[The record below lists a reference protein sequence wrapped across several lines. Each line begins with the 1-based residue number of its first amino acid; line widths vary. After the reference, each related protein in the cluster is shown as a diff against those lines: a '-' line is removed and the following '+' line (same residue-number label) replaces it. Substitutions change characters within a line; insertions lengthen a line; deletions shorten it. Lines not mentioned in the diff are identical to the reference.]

1 MLCASYAWTR
11 RQSRRQTLIVSVA
24 PQCNELTSCFSV
36 ILEWQQSFGDD
47 FISSVMNLF
56 WTFLFCRIDTDRSG
70 SISADELQQA
80 LSNGNQERQQE
91 L

>member
-11 RQSRRQTLIVSVA
+11 RQSRQTLIVSVA

-36 ILEWQQSFGDD
+36 MLERQQSFGDD

-56 WTFLFCRIDTDRSG
+56 
-70 SISADELQQA
+70 
-80 LSNGNQERQQE
+80 
-91 L
+91 